1 MANIINII
9 KTTSSKRV
17 IKFFSIRDARN
28 LVDKVTNP
36 VIIYRKG
43 EHLPYD
49 PDSIIDVECEIM

>member
-9 KTTSSKRV
+9 KRV
-17 IKFFSIRDARN
+17 IEFFSIRDARN
-28 LVDKVTNP
+28 LVDKVTNT

-49 PDSIIDVECEIM
+49 PETIIDVECEII